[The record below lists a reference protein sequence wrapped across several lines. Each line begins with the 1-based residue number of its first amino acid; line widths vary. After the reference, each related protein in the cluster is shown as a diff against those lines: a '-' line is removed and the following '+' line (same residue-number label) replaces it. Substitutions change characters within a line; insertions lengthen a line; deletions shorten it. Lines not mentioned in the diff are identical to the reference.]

1 MWILGLLFMGLAASS
16 FSGSGGDSDDEG
28 STPSFANDTEREDDT
43 TTTDIVSE
51 DGGLGILLEGG
62 DSNNDLTGTPGPD
75 LLDGKDGS
83 DTLRG
88 QDGDDGLYGS
98 EGDDVLFGGSGDDYM
113 TGGEGDDA
121 VYGDSGS
128 DTLYGYTGE
137 DTLEGGSG
145 DDWLYGADV
154 SNRDPEVADSYLDR
168 EPDTDFVIQDP
179 TEPEEADELL
189 GGAGDDNLILGEF
202 DTGTGGEG
210 NDTFHIG
217 HWVEENAPYLT
228 DFDPDEDVVSII
240 VPGNEPLPTITVDRV
255 GDETH
260 VMGDDVI
267 LARISGSADG
277 FDASDVTFVTL

>member
-16 FSGSGGDSDDEG
+16 FSGGSDDSDGE
-28 STPSFANDTEREDDT
+28 STPTGFANDTQPVDDT
-43 TTTDIVSE
+43 TTTDIISE
-51 DGGLGILLEGG
+51 DGGIGILLEGG

-75 LLDGKDGS
+75 LLDGKDGN

-88 QDGDDGLYGS
+88 QDDDDGLYGS
-98 EGDDVLFGGSGDDYM
+98 EGDDVLFGGAGDDYM

-145 DDWLYGADV
+145 DDWIYGADV
-154 SNRDPEVADSYLDR
+154 TNRDPEVADSYLDR
-168 EPDTDFVIQDP
+168 EPETEFVIQDP
-179 TEPEEADELL
+179 TEPEEADTLI
-189 GGAGDDNLILGEF
+189 GGTGNDNLFLGEY

-210 NDTFHIG
+210 NDSFHIG
-217 HWVEENAPYLT
+217 HWVEENAPFIT
-228 DFDPDEDVVSII
+228 DFDPDEDVVSLIL
-240 VPGNEPLPTITVDRV
+240 PGDEPLPTITVERV

-260 VMGDDVI
+260 VLANDVI
-267 LARISGSADG
+267 MARIAGAAEG
-277 FDASDVTFVTL
+277 FEASDVTFVLG